1 MRNIEEILKTLNEY
15 YQNKPS
21 QSLAESDASIELD
34 SSEYYAYWGI
44 LRSMP
49 SKELSRAKDI
59 INKENYADILSYV
72 VTRAQED
79 NVKVYKKNKSI
90 SVLLARYTDKKSKK
104 VVESRKELKER
115 FEHLSFSDQR
125 KIIIAFLSSCNLSD
139 VDWAAQEARKRWDRS
154 YADPIKTAFEKRDS
168 YSVALTIIQHMPLEY
183 LKEMELRLVLHNRSE
198 YCMRFPDEADELM
211 RKYDFNIFEILY
223 VKARLG
229 QQLQISHQQVE
240 RRFFRYIYIFAQM
253 SVLDVYGRNS
263 YVTDIPFLGRT
274 LQALGELGYQEI
286 LLQFLSMHKYSKEL
300 HVQNQ
305 SNSELYFAQKWIID
319 NHFPEAAIAEPCNYN
334 LVKEAVEKYESP
346 KHITVTSAT
355 DLDIYDDLPPDVIG
369 TINDFI

>member
-21 QSLAESDASIELD
+21 QSLAESDASMELD

-168 YSVALTIIQHMPLEY
+168 YSVALTIIQHMPLVY
-183 LKEMELRLVLHNRSE
+183 L
-198 YCMRFPDEADELM
+198 
-211 RKYDFNIFEILY
+211 
-223 VKARLG
+223 
-229 QQLQISHQQVE
+229 
-240 RRFFRYIYIFAQM
+240 
-253 SVLDVYGRNS
+253 
-263 YVTDIPFLGRT
+263 
-274 LQALGELGYQEI
+274 
-286 LLQFLSMHKYSKEL
+286 
-300 HVQNQ
+300 
-305 SNSELYFAQKWIID
+305 
-319 NHFPEAAIAEPCNYN
+319 
-334 LVKEAVEKYESP
+334 
-346 KHITVTSAT
+346 
-355 DLDIYDDLPPDVIG
+355 
-369 TINDFI
+369 